1 MLFCFVILF
10 CFQALGE
17 CFSHYLRLPIPG
29 PVIGMVLLF
38 FALLIWP
45 RLLQKIESAAMDLLQ
60 HLSLL
65 FIPAGVGIMVSYTQV
80 GAAWFAVLAS
90 MLISTLLTMAVV
102 ALSFQYFQSNAQQ
115 PSDLHRGE
123 AEEQQDHQDHQG

>member
-1 MLFCFVILF
+1 MLQPLSPITYPRSRDWHGAAIL
-10 CFQALGE
+10 CTAHLAA
-17 CFSHYLRLPIPG
+17 SL
-29 PVIGMVLLF
+29 
-38 FALLIWP
+38 A
-45 RLLQKIESAAMDLLQ
+45 KIESAAMDLLQ

-123 AEEQQDHQDHQG
+123 AEEQQDHQDHQGVP